1 MGKVVL
7 MAHLTSLFRIM
18 RGGAADYPQA
28 GSNHR
33 IKKKVNNKQKILEN
47 NVKNKL

>member
-1 MGKVVL
+1 MG
-7 MAHLTSLFRIM
+7 MALPMARRASLFRIT

>member
-1 MGKVVL
+1 MVL
-7 MAHLTSLFRIM
+7 PMARPGSLHRIM
-18 RGGAADYPQA
+18 RTRAADYPQA